1 MNAQNDAL
9 IAAVLER
16 NTRTMSSPSKDSS
29 SPAEDLPVANA
40 PPVKNNAA
48 LLSNCLLE
56 SIRSVFQTMCGM
68 RVEVDEATE
77 AHQHHVSG
85 IISLSGEVKATL
97 VFSMHQDVV
106 FAAAE
111 GMLGIK
117 PTEFDADVV
126 DLVGE
131 LSNMV
136 VGNAKERMKLQGISL
151 GLPTVVLGGQHEIAY
166 RSNVTITV
174 LRFKSEFGPLVIEFG
189 VA

>member
-1 MNAQNDAL
+1 MNSQNDAL

-16 NTRTMSSPSKDSS
+16 NTRTMSSPSN
-29 SPAEDLPVANA
+29 DLPVAEAA
-40 PPVKNNAA
+40 PIKSTAA
-48 LLSNCLLE
+48 LLSDCLLD
-56 SIRSVFQTMCGM
+56 SIRSVFQTMCGLS
-68 RVEVDEATE
+68 VEVDETNE

-97 VFSMHQDVV
+97 VFSMHQEVV

-111 GMLGIK
+111 GMLGVR
-117 PTEFDADVV
+117 PSEFDADVV

-136 VGNAKERMKLQGISL
+136 VGNAKERMKLKGVSL

-189 VA
+189 MA

>member
-1 MNAQNDAL
+1 VNAQNDAL

-16 NTRTMSSPSKDSS
+16 NTRTMSSPSSDLS
-29 SPAEDLPVANA
+29 SPSDDLPEAQTA
-40 PPVKNNAA
+40 PVISKAE
-48 LLSNCLLE
+48 LLSGCLLE

-68 RVEVDEATE
+68 AVEVDDSNES
-77 AHQHHVSG
+77 HQHHVSG

-97 VFSMHQDVV
+97 VFSLHQDVV
-106 FAAAE
+106 FAAAD

-136 VGNAKERMKLQGISL
+136 VGNAKERMKLPGVSL

-166 RSNVTITV
+166 RSNVTITI
-174 LRFKSEFGPLVIEFG
+174 LRFKSQFGPLVIEFG
-189 VA
+189 MA